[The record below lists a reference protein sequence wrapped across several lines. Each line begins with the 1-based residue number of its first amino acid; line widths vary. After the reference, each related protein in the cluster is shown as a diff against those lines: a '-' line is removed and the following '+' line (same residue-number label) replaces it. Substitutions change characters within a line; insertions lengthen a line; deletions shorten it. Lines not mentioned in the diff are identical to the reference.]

1 MHLQESLEHL
11 VLYNICIIF
20 YSGDYIMEFKQ
31 LEAFVA
37 VVDYGSFSEAAR
49 KLYLTQPT
57 ISAHVRSLE
66 EELHTKLILRTTKK
80 TTITTRGYQLYDSAV
95 RMLEIRNNL
104 LENFTGVQKHM
115 IDLAASTIPSSYLLP
130 EILAAFGKTHPDIY
144 FHSIQADSA
153 ESINRVLDGTVD
165 LALVGQNTRD
175 ETCVFLPFC
184 QDELVIATPITNH
197 YLGLQNKSVTFE
209 DFIKDPIIIR
219 EKGSGTK
226 KEMDLFLEQ
235 IGVTP
240 SDLNVIARMNDLE
253 GIKKSIVNGLGISI
267 LSARSAIDL
276 QKTKQIL
283 LFPLEESAHK
293 RTFYIVYSKN
303 RILKPHVRQ
312 FIQFVQN
319 FYRTF

>member
-1 MHLQESLEHL
+1 
-11 VLYNICIIF
+11 
-20 YSGDYIMEFKQ
+20 MEFKQ

-184 QDELVIATPITNH
+184 QDKLVIATPITNH
-197 YLGLQNKSVTFE
+197 YLSLQNKTVTFE

-226 KEMDLFLEQ
+226 KEMDLFLER
-235 IGVTP
+235 IGITP
-240 SDLNVIARMNDLE
+240 SDLNIIARMNDLE
-253 GIKKSIVNGLGISI
+253 GIKKSIANGLGISI

>member
-1 MHLQESLEHL
+1 M
-11 VLYNICIIF
+11 
-20 YSGDYIMEFKQ
+20 
-31 LEAFVA
+31 EAFVA

>member
-1 MHLQESLEHL
+1 
-11 VLYNICIIF
+11 
-20 YSGDYIMEFKQ
+20 MEFKQ

-153 ESINRVLDGTVD
+153 ESINRVLDGTAD

-312 FIQFVQN
+312 FIRFVQN

>member
-1 MHLQESLEHL
+1 
-11 VLYNICIIF
+11 
-20 YSGDYIMEFKQ
+20 MEFKQ

-66 EELHTKLILRTTKK
+66 EELHTRLILRTTKK

-184 QDELVIATPITNH
+184 QDKLVIATPITNH
-197 YLGLQNKSVTFE
+197 YLSLQNKTVSFE

-226 KEMDLFLEQ
+226 KEMDLFLER
-235 IGVTP
+235 IGITP

-312 FIQFVQN
+312 FIQFIQN

>member
-1 MHLQESLEHL
+1 
-11 VLYNICIIF
+11 
-20 YSGDYIMEFKQ
+20 MEFKQ

-153 ESINRVLDGTVD
+153 ESINRFLDGTVD

>member
-1 MHLQESLEHL
+1 
-11 VLYNICIIF
+11 
-20 YSGDYIMEFKQ
+20 MEFKQ

-66 EELHTKLILRTTKK
+66 EELHTKLIIRTTKK
-80 TTITTRGYQLYDSAV
+80 TTITTKGYQLYDSAV

-130 EILAAFGKTHPDIY
+130 EILAAYGKTHPDTY
-144 FHSIQADSA
+144 FHSIQTDSA

-165 LALVGQNTRD
+165 LALVGQNTSD
-175 ETCVFLPFC
+175 ESCVFC
-184 QDELVIATPITNH
+184 QDELVIATPVTQH
-197 YLGLQNKSVTFE
+197 YLEMQNHAITFQ
-209 DFIKDPIIIR
+209 DFMKDPIIIR

-226 KEMDLFLEQ
+226 KEMDIFLEKLG
-235 IGVTP
+235 ITS

-253 GIKKSIVNGLGISI
+253 SIKKSIVNGLGISI
-267 LSARSAIDL
+267 LSARSTIDL

-312 FIQFVQN
+312 FIRFVQD
-319 FYRTF
+319 FYRTY

>member
-1 MHLQESLEHL
+1 
-11 VLYNICIIF
+11 
-20 YSGDYIMEFKQ
+20 MEFKQ

-66 EELHTKLILRTTKK
+66 EELHTRLILRTTKK

-130 EILAAFGKTHPDIY
+130 EILASFGKTHPDIY

-165 LALVGQNTRD
+165 LALVGQNTCD
-175 ETCVFLPFC
+175 ETCVYLPFC

-197 YLGLQNKSVTFE
+197 YLGLQNKTVTFE

-312 FIQFVQN
+312 FIRFVQN

>member
-1 MHLQESLEHL
+1 
-11 VLYNICIIF
+11 
-20 YSGDYIMEFKQ
+20 MEFKQ

-66 EELHTKLILRTTKK
+66 EELHTRLILRTTKK

-153 ESINRVLDGTVD
+153 ESINRVLDGTAD

-184 QDELVIATPITNH
+184 QDELVIATPITSH

-312 FIQFVQN
+312 FIQFIQN

>member
-1 MHLQESLEHL
+1 
-11 VLYNICIIF
+11 
-20 YSGDYIMEFKQ
+20 MEFKQ

-115 IDLAASTIPSSYLLP
+115 IDLAASTIPSSYLRP

>member
-1 MHLQESLEHL
+1 
-11 VLYNICIIF
+11 
-20 YSGDYIMEFKQ
+20 MEFKQ

-184 QDELVIATPITNH
+184 QDKLVIATPITNH
-197 YLGLQNKSVTFE
+197 YLSLQNKTVTFE

-226 KEMDLFLEQ
+226 KEMDLFLER
-235 IGVTP
+235 IGITP

-267 LSARSAIDL
+267 LSVRSAIDL

>member
-1 MHLQESLEHL
+1 
-11 VLYNICIIF
+11 
-20 YSGDYIMEFKQ
+20 MEFKQ

-115 IDLAASTIPSSYLLP
+115 IDLAAS
-130 EILAAFGKTHPDIY
+130 ILAAFGKTHPDIY

>member
-1 MHLQESLEHL
+1 
-11 VLYNICIIF
+11 
-20 YSGDYIMEFKQ
+20 MEFKQ

-115 IDLAASTIPSSYLLP
+115 IDLAASSIPSSYLLP